1 MRNDR
6 NQVVR
11 RLVHAQKHDDV
22 LVLGYEE
29 NRIHVIVFK
38 DRRIRRQGR
47 VVRSRPIHGGHVV
60 EPKAYGGIHRPIK
73 SVGDSDKHEK
83 LTHLDDVHV
92 TVNLKADS
100 AMKNLHVTGKVQGDI
115 PKSAKP
121 VGDDG
126 AREAFIPLM
135 ATHTNPP
142 HSLIKRTWN
151 RVKGVLHR
159 GH

>member
-22 LVLGYEE
+22 LILGYEE

-60 EPKAYGGIHRPIK
+60 EPKVYGEGGIP
-73 SVGDSDKHEK
+73 K
-83 LTHLDDVHV
+83 LVE
-92 TVNLKADS
+92 
-100 AMKNLHVTGKVQGDI
+100 
-115 PKSAKP
+115 P
-121 VGDDG
+121 VGDNG
-126 AREAFIPLM
+126 RLEAFRDDRLLNLTS
-135 ATHTNPP
+135 THSNPP
-142 HSLIKRTWN
+142 HSLIKRSWE
-151 RVKGVLHR
+151 RVKGVFHH
-159 GH
+159 GS